1 MLSQIDRKEMIIT
14 GIIEIIDRIEIIRI
28 TDKIEIIGRIIT
40 IIIN

>member
-1 MLSQIDRKEMIIT
+1 MLSQINRKEMIIT